1 VTSYI
6 FLTINEF
13 TEEKKHEKILW
24 KKFGGFRIDMID
36 KPAFHVLVRQGEEQT
51 DLFPVSKTLDAKHKT
66 AKNFRK
72 YHLTF

>member
-1 VTSYI
+1 
-6 FLTINEF
+6 
-13 TEEKKHEKILW
+13 
-24 KKFGGFRIDMID
+24 MID